1 MCWFTNGQLLG
12 NERGKTFEIR
22 IFAELQFPPL
32 KTRYFSLH
40 LISVFMQVWKHFWI
54 YFAAHEDLTR
64 VRTEFLSISRCPHLT
79 QIEKGSLAS
88 LKDLKTLTLNSNTEL
103 KYIAPNFIK
112 DAPNLAAL
120 DLSQNSL
127 YALEYGA
134 VEPVLSKLRALY
146 LNGNKFNCHCS
157 LRWLAQLLIASNSKV
172 QHGEELKCS
181 NNGHDN
187 RYTLLSIFH

>member
-1 MCWFTNGQLLG
+1 MLV
-12 NERGKTFEIR
+12 
-22 IFAELQFPPL
+22 FAPVWHTVFL
-32 KTRYFSLH
+32 KNCPQKVSLSLFS
-40 LISVFMQVWKHFWI
+40 
-54 YFAAHEDLTR
+54 AHEDLTR
-64 VRTEFLSISRCPHLT
+64 VRTEFLSISQCPHLT

-88 LKDLKTLTLNSNTEL
+88 LKDLKTLTLNSNPEL
-103 KYIAPNFIK
+103 KYIAPNFIE

-120 DLSQNSL
+120 DLSENSL

-134 VEPVLSKLRALY
+134 VESVLAKLRALY

-172 QHGEELKCS
+172 QHGEDLKCS

-187 RYTLLSIFH
+187 R

>member
-1 MCWFTNGQLLG
+1 M
-12 NERGKTFEIR
+12 
-22 IFAELQFPPL
+22 
-32 KTRYFSLH
+32 
-40 LISVFMQVWKHFWI
+40 
-54 YFAAHEDLTR
+54 
-64 VRTEFLSISRCPHLT
+64 RTEFLSISRCPHLT

-88 LKDLKTLTLNSNTEL
+88 LKDLKTLTLNSNKEL
-103 KYIAPNFIK
+103 KYIAPNFIE

-134 VEPVLSKLRALY
+134 VEPVLTKLRALY

-187 RYTLLSIFH
+187 RYVYFIIDIPLIRKARGPHSMQNKTFEVIS